1 MDLSLKLVLYQA
13 INFIVL
19 MVILGYLFNKFLR
32 PFMHKRADEIKKA
45 FESIEIQKKDIDVLK
60 QSYADQIKDVKE
72 KAKLEID
79 KAIDEGNR
87 MREGIVAEAEKQSIA
102 LIDKAKIEIDQEKD
116 KAVMEIRNEVG
127 TLAILAAK
135 QIIQKQM
142 DEKTNRELVET
153 FLEDIS
159 KNPPKKI

>member
-72 KAKLEID
+72 KAKFEID

-153 FLEDIS
+153 FLEDLS

>member
-87 MREGIVAEAEKQSIA
+87 MRERIVAEAEKQSIA

>member
-1 MDLSLKLVLYQA
+1 
-13 INFIVL
+13 
-19 MVILGYLFNKFLR
+19 
-32 PFMHKRADEIKKA
+32 MHKRADEIKKA
-45 FESIEIQKKDIDVLK
+45 FESIEIQKKDLDVLK
-60 QSYADQIKDVKE
+60 QNYSDQIKDIKE
-72 KAKLEID
+72 KAKFEID
-79 KAIDEGNR
+79 KAIGEGNR

>member
-102 LIDKAKIEIDQEKD
+102 LIDKAKIEIEQEKD

>member
-1 MDLSLKLVLYQA
+1 
-13 INFIVL
+13 

>member
-45 FESIEIQKKDIDVLK
+45 FELIEIEKKDIDVLK

-72 KAKLEID
+72 KAKFEID

-153 FLEDIS
+153 FLEDLS